1 MNDRLQQLIRL
12 IKQTGDKLV
21 VFDSLAPD
29 DSYVI
34 MPAPDYEKLAGRARG
49 VKGLTEDELID
60 KINQDITVWKS
71 ERSGSPGFSDFPK
84 ENKEIHKPTPKSVWK
99 IPESRKREA
108 QEIIEEPPY
117 PDEPAFQ

>member
-12 IKQTGDKLV
+12 IKRTGDKLV
-21 VFDSLAPD
+21 VFDSITPD

-34 MPAPDYEKLAGRARG
+34 MPSGDYEKLAAQARG

-71 ERSGSPGFSDFPK
+71 ERSGTPGFSDFPK
-84 ENKEIHKPTPKSVWK
+84 ENHKPTPKSVWK

-108 QEIIEEPPY
+108 AEIIEEPPY
-117 PDEPAFQ
+117 PDEPAFE